1 MNNRREMIRPKRKPQ
16 RTCIVCRETKDKRD
30 LIRVV
35 RTPAGNLIV
44 DSTGK
49 ANGRGAYLCRLGS
62 CWEKG
67 LQKQRLAQALKVTLS
82 VEELTELQYQL
93 HDELSKA

>member
-1 MNNRREMIRPKRKPQ
+1 MLRPKHKPQ

-35 RTPAGNLIV
+35 RTPAGNLSV
-44 DSTGK
+44 DPTGK
-49 ANGRGAYLCRLGS
+49 ANGRGAYLCRQAS

-67 LQKQRLAQALKVTLS
+67 LSKQRLAQALKMTLS
-82 VEELTELQYQL
+82 AEEVAELQAQL
-93 HDELSKA
+93 QAELLKV

>member
-1 MNNRREMIRPKRKPQ
+1 MTKTVTPRPKHKPQ

-35 RTPAGNLIV
+35 HTPEGQFII
-44 DSTGK
+44 DPTGK
-49 ANGRGAYLCRLGS
+49 ANGRGAYLCRQAS

-67 LQKQRLAQALKVTLS
+67 LQNQRLAHALKATPTT
-82 VEELTELQYQL
+82 EQLTALQTQL
-93 HDELSKA
+93 QQLEH

>member
-1 MNNRREMIRPKRKPQ
+1 MLRPKHKPQ
-16 RTCIVCRETKDKRD
+16 RTCIACRETKNKRD

-44 DSTGK
+44 DPTGK
-49 ANGRGAYLCRLGS
+49 ANGRGAYLCRQAS

-67 LQKQRLAQALKVTLS
+67 LSKQRLAQALKVTLS
-82 VEELTELQYQL
+82 AEEVAELQAQL
-93 HDELSKA
+93 QAELLKV

>member
-1 MNNRREMIRPKRKPQ
+1 MIRPKYKPQ
-16 RTCIVCRETKDKRD
+16 RTCIICREIKDKRD

-44 DSTGK
+44 DPTGK
-49 ANGRGAYLCRLGS
+49 ANGRGAYLCRQGN

-67 LQKQRLAQALKVTLS
+67 LQQKQRLAQALKMTPSL
-82 VEELTELQYQL
+82 EELTELQVQL
-93 HDELSKA
+93 QIELSKA